1 MKQVS
6 ILGATGSVGQNTLDV
21 VSRHP
26 DRFEVFALT
35 ANTHVQAML
44 KLCRQYEPK
53 YAVMRDETAADH
65 LKSELGSLAALVEV
79 LAGSE
84 GLNHVASCDEVDA
97 VMAAIV
103 GAAGLE
109 SSLAAANAGK
119 RVLLANKE
127 SLVMSGALFMD
138 TVKQRGAKLLPI
150 DSEHNAIF
158 QCLANGAKD
167 YARGVTKIL
176 LTGSGG
182 PLRTLPMEQLVA
194 VTPDQACAHPNF
206 QMGRKIS
213 VDSATMMNKGLELIE
228 ACWLFDV
235 GPELVEIVVHPQ
247 QTIHSMV
254 QYVDGSVIAQL
265 GNPDMRTPI
274 AHGLGWPERLESGVA
289 PLDFVSQEQLEFVP
303 LDRAR
308 FPLVAFAEHAA
319 SSAGSVAIALNAAN
333 EIAVDRFLHELIG
346 FADIPLVI
354 EAVLNRTETQE
365 THTIEEIIEIDAQAR
380 SYALEVAK
388 PLLK

>member
-1 MKQVS
+1 MKRVS

-21 VSRHP
+21 LKRHP
-26 DRFEVFALT
+26 DRFEVFGLT
-35 ANTHVQAML
+35 ANTNVPEML
-44 KLCRQYEPK
+44 KLCREYSPK
-53 YAVMRDETAADH
+53 FAVMKDESAAND
-65 LKSELGSLAALVEV
+65 LRSELSVSGSAVEV
-79 LAGSE
+79 LNGSE
-84 GLNHVASCDEVDA
+84 GLNHVASCGDVDS

-109 SSLAAANAGK
+109 SSLAAARAGK

-138 TVKQRGAKLLPI
+138 TIKEAQAELLPI

-158 QCLANGAKD
+158 QCLANGSKN
-167 YARGVTKIL
+167 YAEGVSKIL

-182 PLRTLPMEQLVA
+182 PLRTLPLDELSK

-235 GPELVEIVVHPQ
+235 SPELVEIVVHPQ

-254 QYVDGSVIAQL
+254 QYIDGSVIAQM

-274 AHGLGWPERLESGVA
+274 AHGLGWPERLKSGVA
-289 PLDFVSQEQLEFVP
+289 PLDFVSQEQLDFVP
-303 LDRAR
+303 LDRSR
-308 FPLVAFAEHAA
+308 FPLVALAEHAA

-346 FADIPLVI
+346 FTDIPLVI
-354 EAVLNRTETQE
+354 EAVLNRTEAAE
-365 THTIEEIIEIDAQAR
+365 THTIEEIMAVDAQSRA
-380 SYALEVAK
+380 YALEQASN
-388 PLLK
+388 LN

>member
-1 MKQVS
+1 
-6 ILGATGSVGQNTLDV
+6 
-21 VSRHP
+21 
-26 DRFEVFALT
+26 
-35 ANTHVQAML
+35 ML

-53 YAVMRDETAADH
+53 YGCAGRDSGGPP
-65 LKSELGSLAALVEV
+65 KSELGSLAAHVEV

-84 GLNHVASCDEVDA
+84 GLNYVASCDEVDA

-138 TVKQRGAKLLPI
+138 TVKQGGAKLLPI

-158 QCLANGAKD
+158 QCLANGAED
-167 YARGVTKIL
+167 YAQGVTKIL

-182 PLRTLPMEQLVA
+182 PLRTLPMEQLAA

-274 AHGLGWPERLESGVA
+274 AHGLAWPERLESGVA

-308 FPLVAFAEHAA
+308 FPLVAFAEHA
-319 SSAGSVAIALNAAN
+319 
-333 EIAVDRFLHELIG
+333 
-346 FADIPLVI
+346 
-354 EAVLNRTETQE
+354 
-365 THTIEEIIEIDAQAR
+365 
-380 SYALEVAK
+380 
-388 PLLK
+388 LLRW